1 MYSVRQESN
10 LILLVKIV
18 FLFFVEDIILYP
30 WCILGIQICWPFVH
44 GFTSGLFIL
53 FHWPI
58 VLQSWT
64 CVLLCHA
71 MNCSTP
77 VSSVLHYLSKFAQ
90 IHVHCVGDAI
100 YLISSSCFSFCLQ
113 SFLAL
118 GSFPMSWL
126 LCLTVYAFTILFW
139 LLQLCN
145 TFLNRKLMPPTLFF
159 LLKII
164 WLPLVFY
171 SSIWNIGLFL

>member
-1 MYSVRQESN
+1 MLSFIFMYSVRQESN

-100 YLISSSCFSFCLQ
+100 YLISSSYFSFCLQ

-118 GSFPMSWL
+118 GSIPMSWL
-126 LCLTVYAFTILFW
+126 LCLTVCLYHTILIIAT
-139 LLQLCN
+139 LQHI
-145 TFLNRKLMPPTLFF
+145 FK
-159 LLKII
+159 
-164 WLPLVFY
+164 
-171 SSIWNIGLFL
+171 